1 MAGFIP
7 LPRNRIHKKEETK
20 RLNNLPSI
28 FVQPFYKD
36 WCNGIGFSEDTD
48 FQQQLGSNAPSKD
61 VKKYVLAT
69 RVFVEEKQGEIDLYV
84 MNNRLNKASFRR
96 KFDPQKLKIEQ
107 SFCLRT

>member
-20 RLNNLPSI
+20 ILNNHRSI

-61 VKKYVLAT
+61 LKKICL
-69 RVFVEEKQGEIDLYV
+69 G
-84 MNNRLNKASFRR
+84 NKS
-96 KFDPQKLKIEQ
+96 IW
-107 SFCLRT
+107 